1 MTRMVQSLLL
11 IHRLVTHLTR
21 ATAIWIRPRQ
31 LEYISDCIQTI
42 HKFRLKLASS
52 IWIVVARLGDGTDP
66 QHQQFGLSSRL
77 TIDLI
82 SPVLMTDQDAL
93 RCILGIRRTS

>member
-1 MTRMVQSLLL
+1 MTRVVQSSSL
-11 IHRLVTHLTR
+11 IHRLVTHLTC
-21 ATAIWIRPRQ
+21 ATTTWIRPRQ
-31 LEYISDCIQTI
+31 LQYISNCIQTI

-52 IWIVVARLGDGTDP
+52 VWIVVARLGDGTDP
-66 QHQQFGLSSRL
+66 QHEQFGLSSRL

-93 RCILGIRRTS
+93 RRILGIRRML